1 MKRFFAGILSVL
13 LVAFLAQSLT
23 ISNSIVDK
31 DVGYS
36 LTIDQNQTVVTILPF
51 ESPVISGEV
60 NYLLDRGVSVPDKG
74 LTNQDILIFNNA
86 ESFECNLYYTIERID
101 LKLPTLTGFENQI
114 DKYPFASDLGLRQS

>member
-36 LTIDQNQTVVTILPF
+36 LTIKQNQTVVTILPF

-74 LTNQDILIFNNA
+74 LINQEIIVYNEEENFQ
-86 ESFECNLYYTIERID
+86 CNIYYTIERID